1 MPLPLAIASW
11 VVGLGLVTIV
21 LWAFALID
29 VLGRGSD
36 FDRRQRSAWILV
48 IVLLPIV
55 GSIYYLTQRR
65 R

>member
-11 VVGLGLVTIV
+11 LTVLGIVTIV
-21 LWAFALID
+21 LWVFALVD
-29 VLGRGSD
+29 VFGRSD
-36 FDRRQRSAWILV
+36 MERRQRSAWVLV

-55 GSIYYLTQRR
+55 GSIYYLFQRR

>member
-11 VVGLGLVTIV
+11 LTVLGVVTII
-21 LWAFALID
+21 LWVFALID
-29 VLGRGSD
+29 VFGRSD
-36 FDRRQRSAWILV
+36 MERRQRSAWILV

-55 GSIYYLTQRR
+55 GSIYYLLQRR